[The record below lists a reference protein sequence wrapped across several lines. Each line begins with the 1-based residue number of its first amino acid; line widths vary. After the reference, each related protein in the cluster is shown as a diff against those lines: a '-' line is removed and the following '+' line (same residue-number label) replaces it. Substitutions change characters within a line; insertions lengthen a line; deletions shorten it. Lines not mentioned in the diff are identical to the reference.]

1 MSDLVNEIKQEL
13 KEEKYA
19 ALWKKYQNHV
29 YSIVLAIL
37 VVTAGISFWNR
48 YQEGQRQEVA
58 ATYFNALQ
66 AIDHKNQKIALNL
79 LDEIP
84 AQNRGAYK
92 DLSRFMAAAI
102 LQEQGKEDAARDVYK
117 NIIDDTGLDV
127 TYKNL
132 AIIRMAYMD
141 IENQAPEDLL
151 KLVHPLA
158 KKDSPWEASA
168 LEIVGLLKMRQDQN
182 AEAIKEFEKIEYL
195 KEASKYAKFR
205 AKALIKSIKGN
216 Q

>member
-19 ALWKKYQNHV
+19 ALWKKHQNHI

-117 NIIDDTGLDV
+117 SIIDDTGLDV

-151 KLVHPLA
+151 KLVQPLA

-182 AEAIKEFEKIEYL
+182 EEAIKEFEKIEHL

>member
-1 MSDLVNEIKQEL
+1 VSDLVNEIKQEL

-19 ALWKKYQNHV
+19 ALWKKHQNHI

-117 NIIDDTGLDV
+117 SIIDDTGLDV

-151 KLVHPLA
+151 KLVQPLA

-182 AEAIKEFEKIEYL
+182 EEAIKEFEKIEHL